1 MNIPS
6 LDNFNTSIDD
16 YISTNSADIQNL
28 LSQSQ
33 FNIEELRQ
41 KGEAFLST
49 ELLTGPLVSKG
60 FGMTGWTAEDVLNAP
75 GQIAS
80 TISDTLGDVVPA
92 LATKAVELGKTGYE
106 MASKGITTLSNKL
119 SNPTA
124 SKIEGD
130 VDPEFGVSSEDL
142 MNTLNA
148 GLSKIPSSSSYI
160 SRTGGSSDI
169 ADLSALREP
178 LYGSDVAKI
187 GEAVPEAVDADVV
200 NTVIPSASEVVAPVE
215 SLAINLG
222 KTAVTE
228 GVTAGTEAV
237 AEGAGLEVAGAALD
251 ATGIGAPAGLVLGL
265 IGLAV
270 GGYSLENGFKDMF
283 KHVSDTVTLPSFSV
297 PEFQSS

>member
-41 KGEAFLST
+41 KGEAFLSM
-49 ELLTGPLVSKG
+49 ELVTGPLMSKG
-60 FGMTGWTAEDVLNAP
+60 FGMTGITADDVLNAP
-75 GQIAS
+75 GKIAD
-80 TISDTLGDVVPA
+80 TISDTLGDVIPSVV
-92 LATKAVELGKTGYE
+92 TKGVELGKAGYQ
-106 MASKGITTLSNKL
+106 MASKGYTTLSNKL
-119 SNPTA
+119 SNPVA

-142 MNTLNA
+142 MNTLNT
-148 GLSKIPSSSSYI
+148 GLSKIPNSSSFI
-160 SRTGGSSDI
+160 SRTGGSSDV

-200 NTVIPSASEVVAPVE
+200 NTVIPSASDVVAPVE
-215 SLAINLG
+215 SLA
-222 KTAVTE
+222 TAVTE
-228 GVTAGTEAV
+228 GATAGTEAI
-237 AEGAGLEVAGAALD
+237 AEGAGLEIAGAALD
-251 ATGIGAPAGLVLGL
+251 ATGIGAPAGLLLGI
-265 IGLAV
+265 IGAV
-270 GGYSLENGFKDMF
+270 AGGYSLFQGFEDMF